1 VTPEAAA
8 MITFLKE
15 RVLRDGSMAIDEDT
29 SLVASGLVDSLSLVE
44 VLMELSR
51 VTGRR
56 IPASRVS
63 PEHFET
69 VAEMLAMAE
78 RLRATAR

>member
-1 VTPEAAA
+1 

-15 RVLRDGSMAIDEDT
+15 KVLRDTSIPMDEET

-69 VAEMLAMAE
+69 VTEMLAMAE
-78 RLRATAR
+78 RLGAPAR